1 MNIPLSFEYFL
12 CDSFWTNFLHQFNV
26 HLCRKASPIKQQFV
40 QILSWQHVIYGIL
53 QTYFFRDFTQIIC
66 IIAISAVELFV

>member
-1 MNIPLSFEYFL
+1 MSMG
-12 CDSFWTNFLHQFNV
+12 
-26 HLCRKASPIKQQFV
+26 SPIKQQFV

-53 QTYFFRDFTQIIC
+53 QTYFFRDFTQIIY